1 MFKAAGYLCAVFLLT
16 ACLGGC
22 DSTRYSAEK
31 RFWHASRD
39 YNKLLRSQDAVSPV
53 DYQRVIDKFREITI
67 RYPMWPNSAQAQFN
81 IGQLYAMQGNLSKGR
96 DEFYVILKDYP
107 ENKDMC
113 AKALFMIAMSYE
125 KGDDWPKALEAF
137 NKITSGYPE
146 TGSALQVPVHIAEY
160 YKLKG
165 KNEEASAA
173 YSAAIEKYRNV
184 ISKDPN
190 TYAALAALALA
201 VTCYAAQE
209 KWNEAVDY
217 LDSLV
222 SSYGNLAIAPKAL
235 FVESIIYEQKLNM
248 PDKAE
253 INYKNIIEKYSD
265 TPFAKLAENQ
275 LTVLKK
281 TK

>member
-1 MFKAAGYLCAVFLLT
+1 MPRTAGFLCAVFLFA

-39 YNKLLRSQDAVSPV
+39 YNKLLKSQDTASAV

-81 IGQLYAMQGNLSKGR
+81 IAQLYAMQGNMAKGK

-113 AKALFMIAMSYE
+113 ARALFMIALAYE
-125 KGDDWPKALEAF
+125 MGDDWPKALEEL
-137 NKITSGYPE
+137 NRITVDYPE
-146 TGSALQVPVHIAEY
+146 TGIALQVPVHIAEY
-160 YKLKG
+160 YKIKG

-184 ISKDPN
+184 ISKEPN
-190 TYAALAALALA
+190 TYAALAA
-201 VTCYAAQE
+201 VDFIVSCYADQE
-209 KWNEAVDY
+209 KWNDAVDY
-217 LDSLV
+217 LGSLA
-222 SSYGNLAIAPKAL
+222 SSYEDLVLAPKAL
-235 FVESIIYEQKLNM
+235 FVEAAIYEQKLNM

-253 INYKNIIEKYSD
+253 INYKKIIEKYGN
-265 TPFAKLAENQ
+265 TPFAKPAKDQLAA
-275 LTVLKK
+275 LKK
-281 TK
+281 K